1 MLRTGERDY
10 AREFEVLAKTLEK
23 TGGNP
28 AALRNPRVASLV
40 VHGNRVLG
48 LNSLPGLEMEVE
60 PIPDG
65 IRARVA
71 VKPGV
76 ALQNP
81 VHLCFGLLPKEGVQR
96 ILSTFEIGERAKVSF
111 LAHCSF
117 PNAEKVQHLMEAEIK
132 VGEGATLEYNEAH
145 YHGPFGGVEV
155 LPKAKIWVEKGG
167 KYLTEFK
174 LIQGRVGVLS
184 LDYEVHLGPEAVAE
198 MVSKVYGKGNDRI
211 IIREALHLEGA
222 YARGLVKSRV
232 VLQDQAEAEFTGEAV
247 GIGPYSRG
255 HIDCTEILRGTTAK
269 AAAVPKLV
277 VVDERA
283 KLTHEAAIGS
293 IDRKELETLMARGL
307 TEEEAVETVVH
318 GLLR

>member
-1 MLRTGERDY
+1 
-10 AREFEVLAKTLEK
+10 
-23 TGGNP
+23 
-28 AALRNPRVASLV
+28 V
-40 VHGNRVLG
+40 VHKNRVLG
-48 LNSLPGLEMEVE
+48 LNALPGLEMEVE
-60 PIPDG
+60 PLPEG
-65 IRARVA
+65 VKVHVA
-71 VKPGV
+71 VKPFLV
-76 ALQNP
+76 LENP
-81 VHLCFGLLPKEGVQR
+81 VHLCFGVLPKEGVQR
-96 ILSTFEIGERAKVSF
+96 IISTFEIGEGARVSF

-117 PNAEKVQHLMEAEIK
+117 PNAEKVQHIMEAKIH
-132 VGEGATLEYNEAH
+132 VGEGATMEYNEVH

-155 LPKAKIWVEKGG
+155 LPTAQIHVEKGG

-174 LIQGRVGVLS
+174 LVQGRVGVLA
-184 LDYEVHLGPEAVAE
+184 LDYDVHLGPEAVAE
-198 MVSKVYGKGNDRI
+198 LVTKVYGKGNDRVR
-211 IIREALHLEGA
+211 IREALQLEGP

-255 HIDCTEILRGTTAK
+255 HIDCTEILRGTEAK
-269 AAAVPKLV
+269 ASAVPKLV

-307 TEEEAVETVVH
+307 TEEEAVETVVR